1 MLNIDEILRSPFPM
15 LLNPHCPC
23 GTQKHYTDCC
33 KPYLDG
39 LALAPTAEALMR
51 SRYTAYSKNN
61 LNYLI
66 HTQHPTT
73 RKKTDPTT
81 LQQTFETTRW
91 VSLTILKTQQGQPHH
106 KRGIVEFIATHQEK
120 SRNLKQQPTLTQ
132 LHERSRFIQENQ
144 HWFYVDGDL
153 LPPL

>member
-1 MLNIDEILRSPFPM
+1 M

-33 KPYLDG
+33 QPYLDG

-66 HTQHPTT
+66 GTQHPTT
-73 RKKTDPTT
+73 RKKTDPIT

-91 VSLTILKTQQGQPHH
+91 VSLTIVKTQQGLPHH

-120 SRNLKQQPTLTQ
+120 SRNLNPQQSQ
-132 LHERSRFIQENQ
+132 LHERSRFIQENKQ
-144 HWFYVDGDL
+144 WFYIDGDL
-153 LPPL
+153 LPPPLNPP